1 MLASVMVAVQA
12 SERACPTC
20 PASGLVSKVRTMR
33 SDFKVKIF
41 PKKLSAFNS
50 FGPGVVF

>member
-1 MLASVMVAVQA
+1 
-12 SERACPTC
+12 
-20 PASGLVSKVRTMR
+20 MR

-50 FGPGVVF
+50 FGPGVVFWV